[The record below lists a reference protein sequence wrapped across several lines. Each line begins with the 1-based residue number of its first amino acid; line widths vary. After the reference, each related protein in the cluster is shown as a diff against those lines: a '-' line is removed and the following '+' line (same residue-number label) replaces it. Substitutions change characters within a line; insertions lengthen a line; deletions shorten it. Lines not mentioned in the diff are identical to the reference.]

1 MATDIQISS
10 TPAISRIGDGLRAL
24 VPSVPLAVPAG
35 RAAQPPAFVPEPP
48 LNLARALEEIAAH
61 AADAG
66 AAVDFQVDD
75 DSGRVIVRV
84 IDRSDG
90 TVLRQMPSEEA
101 LRIARA
107 LANSEGHLI
116 DGLA

>member
-10 TPAISRIGDGLRAL
+10 TPAISRIGDGPRAL
-24 VPSVPLAVPAG
+24 PASIPLPVPTGGQVSPEV
-35 RAAQPPAFVPEPP
+35 FVPEPP

-61 AADAG
+61 AASSG
-66 AAVDFQVDD
+66 AAVDFQIDD

-107 LANSEGHLI
+107 LSRSEGHLI